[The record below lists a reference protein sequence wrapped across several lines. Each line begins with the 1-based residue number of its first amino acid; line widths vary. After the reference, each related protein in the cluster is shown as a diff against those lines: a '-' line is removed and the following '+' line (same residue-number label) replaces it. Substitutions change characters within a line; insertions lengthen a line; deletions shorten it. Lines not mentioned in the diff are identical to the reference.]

1 MTSVVEATRESFAEL
16 VATGLVLVDVWG
28 PDCRP
33 CVALEPHVAGIAEE
47 HPELAVVKLDASKA
61 RRLCIAHQVRG
72 VPTFL
77 LFRDGQEV
85 ARITHPSLRPAQL
98 DSWLATELDRL
109 SAPERPNTE
118 EE

>member
-1 MTSVVEATRESFAEL
+1 MADVVEATRETFDEL

-33 CVALEPHVAGIAEE
+33 CVALAPHVEGVAESR
-47 HPELAVVKLDASKA
+47 PELAVVKLDASKA
-61 RRLCIAHQVRG
+61 RRLCMARQVRG

-85 ARITHPSLRPAQL
+85 ARISHPSLQPAQL
-98 DSWLATELDRL
+98 DRWLATELDRL
-109 SAPERPNTE
+109 QAE
-118 EE
+118 ED